1 MVGPDDPELVQC
13 IEAKTISSP
22 GESENSF
29 GKVRNRRRP
38 HVRLG
43 ICCYEENEGELR
55 RVHLLFERT
64 TTGTS
69 SIVDSSGALKSLT
82 HLHFFSALVR
92 KLL

>member
-1 MVGPDDPELVQC
+1 MIQSWYSALKQKLYHRRENR
-13 IEAKTISSP
+13 KTVSARFEIAVVLMS
-22 GESENSF
+22 
-29 GKVRNRRRP
+29 V
-38 HVRLG
+38 LG
-43 ICCYEENEGELR
+43 TCYEENEGELR
-55 RVHLLFERT
+55 RVDLLFERT